1 MVAKIAEAFSCV
13 KKKRGVAMKTSK
25 PAQKNIGKIGDGV
38 MTNGEWLEYLQGTLW
53 GVLFGLV
60 GCVVSLVRKRQRSLL
75 QIVSSL
81 IVSGF
86 CGWVIYA
93 LLDGMESI
101 PPGWV
106 AAACGVAGGSGGI
119 ILDTLQE
126 AMVKRVKK
134 IGGDDGEERDTRD
147 EERDTQE
154 P

>member
-1 MVAKIAEAFSCV
+1 MSSSEKD
-13 KKKRGVAMKTSK
+13 
-25 PAQKNIGKIGDGV
+25 GK
-38 MTNGEWLEYLQGTLW
+38 MTNGEWLEYLGGTVW
-53 GVLFGLV
+53 GIAFGLA
-60 GCVVSLVRKRQRSLL
+60 GCIVSLVRERKKSFW
-75 QIVSSL
+75 QIVSQL
-81 IVSGF
+81 VASGF
-86 CGWVIYA
+86 SGWLLFVI
-93 LLDGMESI
+93 LDGMSDI

-147 EERDTQE
+147 EKRDTQE